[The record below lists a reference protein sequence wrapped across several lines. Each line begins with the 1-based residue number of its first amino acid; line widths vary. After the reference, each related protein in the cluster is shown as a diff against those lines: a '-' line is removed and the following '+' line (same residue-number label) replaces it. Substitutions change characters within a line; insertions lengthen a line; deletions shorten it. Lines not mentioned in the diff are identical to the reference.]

1 MIILNKDNF
10 KQEIFQEDI
19 KTIVYF
25 WGTSCEFSRMMTP
38 YIDEVEEKYCDKYKF
53 CKINVDKEPAI
64 STMYGI
70 DTTPTVLLLD
80 CGDIC
85 ARAIG
90 VLMPKDIIDELGL
103 ESENTP
109 EEEQEEQ

>member
-1 MIILNKDNF
+1 
-10 KQEIFQEDI
+10 
-19 KTIVYF
+19 
-25 WGTSCEFSRMMTP
+25 
-38 YIDEVEEKYCDKYKF
+38 
-53 CKINVDKEPAI
+53 
-64 STMYGI
+64 MYGI

-90 VLMPKDIIDELGL
+90 VLMPKDIIEELGL